1 MLTAEPSRS
10 NVRSPSN
17 GGLTWRVRHDIM
29 IAIVTRIGSSFRFP
43 ATSMAVESW
52 TSETATTGITK
63 STAANFSAMR
73 CWKPRC
79 G

>member
-1 MLTAEPSRS
+1 
-10 NVRSPSN
+10 
-17 GGLTWRVRHDIM
+17 
-29 IAIVTRIGSSFRFP
+29 
-43 ATSMAVESW
+43 MAVESW